1 MTLLVVHSQDHLM
14 NAITFRDLA
23 GEMVDL
29 YEKLCASGS
38 LKTESWR
45 GTVIAIVCA
54 IVAFLIWYPFMR
66 RFDPKTY
73 KKEQE
78 EAKQNAN
85 A

>member
-1 MTLLVVHSQDHLM
+1 M

-29 YEKLCASGS
+29 YEKLYASGS

-45 GTVIAIVCA
+45 GAAVAIVCA
-54 IVAFLIWYPFMR
+54 IVAFLIWYPFMK
-66 RFDPKTY
+66 RFDLKTY

>member
-1 MTLLVVHSQDHLM
+1 M

-23 GEMVDL
+23 GKIVDL
-29 YEKLCASGS
+29 YEKLYASGS

-45 GTVIAIVCA
+45 GAVVAIVCA
-54 IVAFLIWYPFMR
+54 IVAFLIWYPFMK
-66 RFDPKTY
+66 RFDLKTY

-78 EAKQNAN
+78 EVKANAN

>member
-1 MTLLVVHSQDHLM
+1 MREM
-14 NAITFRDLA
+14 EA
-23 GEMVDL
+23 GRVL
-29 YEKLCASGS
+29 YYVR
-38 LKTESWR
+38 R

-54 IVAFLIWYPFMR
+54 IVAFLIWYPFMK
-66 RFDPKTY
+66 RFDLKTY

>member
-1 MTLLVVHSQDHLM
+1 M

-29 YEKLCASGS
+29 YEKLYASSS

-45 GTVIAIVCA
+45 GAVVA
-54 IVAFLIWYPFMR
+54 IVAFLIWYPFMK
-66 RFDPKTY
+66 RFDLKTY